1 MNNDDS
7 LYEFYRIF
15 RYVRKM
21 LYELKGKGSRRDLD
35 IGNDYMYN

>member
-7 LYEFYRIF
+7 LYEPHRIF
-15 RYVRKM
+15 RHVRKM
-21 LYELKGKGSRRDLD
+21 SHELKGKGSRRDLD